1 MKAKDYLNQAYRLD
15 QRINANIAEVRRLRL
30 MSESISSP
38 SWGEKVSG
46 TRSTDPPFVKSLM
59 KIMDLEQQI
68 DAEVSK
74 LIELKAQIRE
84 VIEAVPDTDEQMVLR
99 YRCLLNYSFE
109 RIGDLMCCGKTT
121 AWSWYNKALSHVVLP
136 ENPIVI

>member
-15 QRINANIAEVRRLRL
+15 QRINANIAEVQRLRL

-68 DAEVSK
+68 DAEVAK

-84 VIEAVPDTDEQMVLR
+84 VIDAVPDTDEQMVLR

-109 RIGDLMCCGKTT
+109 RIGDLMCYGKTT

-136 ENPIVI
+136 QNPIVI

>member
-15 QRINANIAEVRRLRL
+15 QRINANIAEVQRLRL

-38 SWGEKVSG
+38 SWGEKVSS

-99 YRCLLNYSFE
+99 YRCLLNYSF
-109 RIGDLMCCGKTT
+109 K
-121 AWSWYNKALSHVVLP
+121 WYLNFSC
-136 ENPIVI
+136 N

>member
-1 MKAKDYLNQAYRLD
+1 MKAKDYLGQAYRLD
-15 QRINANIAEVRRLRL
+15 QRINANIAEVQRLRL

-38 SWGEKVSG
+38 SWGEKVS
-46 TRSTDPPFVKSLM
+46 TTKATDPPFARSLI

-68 DAEVSK
+68 DAEVAK
-74 LIELKAQIRE
+74 LIELKAQIRD
-84 VIEAVPDTDEQMVLR
+84 VIDAVPDTDEQMVLR

-121 AWSWYNKALSHVVLP
+121 AWAWYNKALTHVVLP
-136 ENPIVI
+136 EEPIVI